1 MNVVQKIR
9 QLQNERNWTDYRLAQ
24 EANISQSSLA
34 TLFPRQTPPKLE
46 MLQSICNAFG
56 LTLSQFFLENENIEI
71 LSDTEKKML
80 QVFRKLSPKQQKALI
95 DVFEE

>member
-34 TLFPRQTPPKLE
+34 TLFSRQTPPKLE

-56 LTLSQFFLENENIEI
+56 LTLSQFF
-71 LSDTEKKML
+71 
-80 QVFRKLSPKQQKALI
+80 
-95 DVFEE
+95 

>member
-34 TLFPRQTPPKLE
+34 TLFSRQTPPKLE

-71 LSDTEKKML
+71 LSGTEKKML
-80 QVFRKLSPKQQKALI
+80 QVFRKLSVKQQKALI

>member
-34 TLFPRQTPPKLE
+34 TLFSRQTPPKLE

-71 LSDTEKKML
+71 L
-80 QVFRKLSPKQQKALI
+80 
-95 DVFEE
+95 

>member
-1 MNVVQKIR
+1 MVQKIR

-34 TLFPRQTPPKLE
+34 TLFSRQTPPKLE

-80 QVFRKLSPKQQKALI
+80 QVFRKLSPKQQIALI

>member
-1 MNVVQKIR
+1 
-9 QLQNERNWTDYRLAQ
+9 
-24 EANISQSSLA
+24 
-34 TLFPRQTPPKLE
+34 

-80 QVFRKLSPKQQKALI
+80 QVFRKLSPKQQIALI

>member
-34 TLFPRQTPPKLE
+34 TLFSRQTPPKLE

-80 QVFRKLSPKQQKALI
+80 QVFRKLSPKQQIALI

>member
-34 TLFPRQTPPKLE
+34 TLFSRQTPPKLE

-80 QVFRKLSPKQQKALI
+80 QVFRKLSPKQQKGLI

>member
-1 MNVVQKIR
+1 ME
-9 QLQNERNWTDYRLAQ
+9 NECSSKNWTDYRLAQ

-34 TLFPRQTPPKLE
+34 TLFSRQTPPKLE

>member
-34 TLFPRQTPPKLE
+34 TLFSRQTPPKLE

>member
-24 EANISQSSLA
+24 EADISQSSLA
-34 TLFPRQTPPKLE
+34 TLFSRQTPPKLE

-80 QVFRKLSPKQQKALI
+80 QVFRKLSPKQQIALI

>member
-34 TLFPRQTPPKLE
+34 TLFSRQTPPKLE
-46 MLQSICNAFG
+46 MLQSICNSFG

>member
-1 MNVVQKIR
+1 MNVVQRIR

-34 TLFPRQTPPKLE
+34 TLFSRQTPPKLE